1 MDEATKVEL
10 ERLRDEDKRQNH
22 RLDILEE
29 NSKVIHDLA
38 MSVHALAHDMSRM
51 LEEQRSQGDRLD
63 RLEAAPGKQWNHIKT
78 TIITAIVSTIA
89 GSMATG
95 LIFILSQSIK

>member
-1 MDEATKVEL
+1 MDEAIKVEID
-10 ERLRDEDKRQNH
+10 RLRDEDRRQNQ
-22 RLDILEE
+22 RLKLLEE

-38 MSVHALAHDMSRM
+38 MSVHALAHDMNRM
-51 LEEQRSQGDRLD
+51 LEEQKSQGERLD

-78 TIITAIVSTIA
+78 TIITAIVSTLA

-95 LIFILSQSIK
+95 LIFMLSQSIK